1 MRWGVVCALLL
12 MIGLCAEAV
21 AAAAPTMHVSVLPD
35 GPGAGEVAAVRE
47 ADGWQTVADDAL
59 RRRAGARWWRVDIDA
74 GNAPEPD
81 VWIVSIREAY
91 DAQLVAYAPPDY
103 TPRPLATFDP
113 AVRQIGSRH
122 RLTIPVPADRLDQ
135 PVFIEVASARRQ
147 PMGLEVQ
154 PLQAYLAADYAR
166 VRFTSAVL
174 SAQLLLAVVA
184 SIFAVA
190 LRRWML
196 LMFCVWVLSVALYL
210 VVMRGEMVV
219 LAPWF
224 PAEHAMRAAGLGISL
239 GLIAAYAFLFVLLQ
253 IPRRYPRLAR
263 LYRIALVSCAA
274 LLVILP
280 FLPLV
285 TVAPYVVNTLLLTL
299 GSLALGVGIRRALD
313 GDREAFVFLLG
324 WGLVSVVAMTRTVYF
339 LRYVGTPEWLEYLHP
354 AADAVGALIL
364 VLATARAARY
374 AEREMVSARRSAMT
388 DPLTGLYNRAQLDTG
403 IAQLMETAAA
413 RGDSLAL
420 LFVDLDHFKQV
431 NDRYGHDVGD
441 ACLRAMAAILRRQVR
456 ASDLVAR
463 YGGEEFVLVLEGSDT
478 AAALRVAQ
486 ALRAAVEAEGR
497 EVGGLPVGLTVSI
510 GVAMLH
516 PGDDIASLFKRADE
530 ALYRAKHEGR
540 NRIVLC
546 PPAPPRHQLEFA

>member
-1 MRWGVVCALLL
+1 
-12 MIGLCAEAV
+12 
-21 AAAAPTMHVSVLPD
+21 
-35 GPGAGEVAAVRE
+35 
-47 ADGWQTVADDAL
+47 
-59 RRRAGARWWRVDIDA
+59 
-74 GNAPEPD
+74 
-81 VWIVSIREAY
+81 
-91 DAQLVAYAPPDY
+91 
-103 TPRPLATFDP
+103 
-113 AVRQIGSRH
+113 
-122 RLTIPVPADRLDQ
+122 
-135 PVFIEVASARRQ
+135 
-147 PMGLEVQ
+147 
-154 PLQAYLAADYAR
+154 
-166 VRFTSAVL
+166 
-174 SAQLLLAVVA
+174 
-184 SIFAVA
+184 
-190 LRRWML
+190 
-196 LMFCVWVLSVALYL
+196 
-210 VVMRGEMVV
+210 
-219 LAPWF
+219 
-224 PAEHAMRAAGLGISL
+224 
-239 GLIAAYAFLFVLLQ
+239 
-253 IPRRYPRLAR
+253 
-263 LYRIALVSCAA
+263 
-274 LLVILP
+274 VILP

-313 GDREAFVFLLG
+313 GDREALVFLLG